1 VRGRRQVA
9 DVGSSSGWAV
19 SRRIGIVG
27 LGRMGLPMCLRLR
40 ERGFAVL
47 ATDLRPEL
55 EASVSDAGAHWGA
68 SAAEVAGRC
77 DALITMLPG
86 PDEVSEIAPQVVET
100 LAPGCAWID
109 MSSATPAVAAQISL
123 AAEGRGVQI
132 LDAPVGGGPPQARD
146 GRLLVFVG
154 GSGDDLDSQRDVLD
168 SLGDRVVHVGPAG
181 SGYAVKLIVNM
192 LWFEQAVA
200 AAEALSLAVRF
211 GLDPETVRL
220 AVQESAAA
228 GRFMERDAPALMSG
242 DNYDMFSLA
251 RCHEELTG
259 VVALGDHLE
268 VPLALAE
275 RATELYAQALERYG
289 DIDGELLAARLVAE
303 RAGVNFSD

>member
-1 VRGRRQVA
+1 M
-9 DVGSSSGWAV
+9 
-19 SRRIGIVG
+19 SRRVGIVG
-27 LGRMGLPMCLRLR
+27 LGRMGLPMCRRLR
-40 ERGFAVL
+40 ERGFAVA
-47 ATDLRPEL
+47 ATDLRSEV
-55 EASVSDAGAHWGA
+55 EASVREAGAHWDGT
-68 SAAEVAGRC
+68 AAEVAGRC

-86 PDEVSEIAPQVVET
+86 PDEVSVIAGQVIEA
-100 LAPGCAWID
+100 LAPGSTWIE
-109 MSSATPAVAAQISL
+109 MSSATPAVAGEIAR
-123 AAEGRGVQI
+123 AAAGRGVRV
-132 LDAPVGGGPPQARD
+132 LDAPVGGGPPQARN

-154 GSGDDLDSQRDVLD
+154 GSAEDLDSQRDVLD
-168 SLGDRVVHVGPAG
+168 SLGDRIVHVGPAG

-200 AAEALSLAVRF
+200 VAEALSLGVRF

-228 GRFMERDAPALMSG
+228 SRFMESDAPALMRG
-242 DNYDMFSLA
+242 DDYDMFSLA

-259 VVALGDHLE
+259 VLALGEQLQ
-268 VPLALAE
+268 VPLAVAE

-303 RAGVNFSD
+303 RAGVKLGERRLSD

>member
-1 VRGRRQVA
+1 
-9 DVGSSSGWAV
+9 V

-27 LGRMGLPMCLRLR
+27 LGRMGLAMCLRLR
-40 ERGFAVL
+40 ERGFAVS
-47 ATDLRPEL
+47 ATDLRPEV
-55 EASVSDAGAHWGA
+55 EASVTDAGAYWCD

-77 DALITMLPG
+77 DVLITVLPG
-86 PDEVSEIAPQVVET
+86 PDEVSGIAGEVIGA
-100 LAPGCAWID
+100 LAPGATWID
-109 MSSATPAVAAQISL
+109 MTSATPAVAAKIAP
-123 AAEGRGVQI
+123 AAEGRGVRL
-132 LDAPVGGGPPQARD
+132 LDAPVGGGPPQARN

-154 GSGDDLDSQRDVLD
+154 GSGDDLDSQRDVLN
-168 SLGDRVVHVGPAG
+168 SLGERVVHVGPAG

-220 AVQESAAA
+220 AVQESSAAS
-228 GRFMERDAPALMSG
+228 RFMERDAPALMRG
-242 DNYDMFSLA
+242 DDYDMFSLA
-251 RCHEELTG
+251 RCHEELAG
-259 VVALGDHLE
+259 VLALGEQLD

-289 DIDGELLAARLVAE
+289 DIDGELLGARLVAE
-303 RAGVNFSD
+303 RGGVSFSD

>member
-1 VRGRRQVA
+1 M
-9 DVGSSSGWAV
+9 

-27 LGRMGLPMCLRLR
+27 LGRMGLPMCLRLS
-40 ERGFAVL
+40 ECGFAVS

-55 EASVSDAGAHWGA
+55 EASVAQAGVRWDG

-86 PDEVSEIAPQVVET
+86 PDEVSGIAGQVIEA
-100 LAPGCAWID
+100 LAPGATWID
-109 MSSATPAVAAQISL
+109 MSSATPAVAAKIAQ
-123 AAEGRGVQI
+123 AAEHRGLRI
-132 LDAPVGGGPPQARD
+132 LDAPVGGGPPQARN

-154 GSGDDLDSQRDVLD
+154 GSGDDLDSQRGILD
-168 SLGDRVVHVGPAG
+168 SLGDRIVHVGSAG

-192 LWFEQAVA
+192 LWFEHAIA

-228 GRFMERDAPALMSG
+228 NRFMERDAPALMSG
-242 DNYDMFSLA
+242 DDYDMFSLA
-251 RCHEELTG
+251 RCHEELSG
-259 VVALGDHLE
+259 VLALGEQLD

-275 RATELYAQALERYG
+275 RATELYAQALQRYG

-303 RAGVNFSD
+303 RAGVRFSDG